1 MKKAQLNDECLT
13 KWTFD
18 KMGCEKMWYEKVRAY
33 AAHYWIAASSLYVY
47 DKNGRISLVYKL
59 YLNVN

>member
-1 MKKAQLNDECLT
+1 MNAQLNEPLI
-13 KWTFD
+13 KWVV
-18 KMGCEKMWYEKVRAY
+18 KRWWYEKVRAY
-33 AAHYWIAASSLYVY
+33 AAHYWMAASSLYVY